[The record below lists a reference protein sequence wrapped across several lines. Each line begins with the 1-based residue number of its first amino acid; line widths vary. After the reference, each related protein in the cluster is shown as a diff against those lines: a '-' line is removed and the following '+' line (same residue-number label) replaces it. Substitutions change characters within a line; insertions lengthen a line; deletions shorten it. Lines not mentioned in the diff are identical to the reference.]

1 MSKTEKNKHIINV
14 MNERI
19 EKRGYKGKLEF
30 DPIPNTFKRRN
41 NFTTKADGTGVF
53 TGFLWQMN
61 NLSDAEL
68 LTDIDGR
75 INEAVRH
82 FKL

>member
-14 MNERI
+14 VNERI
-19 EKRGYKGKLEF
+19 GKRGYKGKLEF

-41 NFTTKADGTGVF
+41 HFTTKADGTGVF

>member
-1 MSKTEKNKHIINV
+1 

-41 NFTTKADGTGVF
+41 HFTTKADGTGVF

>member
-41 NFTTKADGTGVF
+41 HFTTKADGTGVF

>member
-14 MNERI
+14 VNERI

-41 NFTTKADGTGVF
+41 HFTTKADGTGVF

>member
-1 MSKTEKNKHIINV
+1 MSTTEKNKHIINV

-41 NFTTKADGTGVF
+41 HFTTKADGTGVF

>member
-1 MSKTEKNKHIINV
+1 MNKAEKNQYVINK
-14 MNERI
+14 MKNRI
-19 EKRGYKGKLEF
+19 EERGYKGKLEF

-41 NFTTKADGTGVF
+41 HFTTKADGTGVF

-61 NLSDAEL
+61 SLSDAEL

>member
-14 MNERI
+14 MNECI

-41 NFTTKADGTGVF
+41 HFTTKADGTGVF